1 MKAVISGYGRM
12 GHMVEGVLHKQGIEI
27 AAATE
32 DVCSIDPALAKQC
45 VVIDFTT
52 PDAFKA
58 SAIDLSAILPFIV
71 LNNVVFISW

>member
-12 GHMVEGVLHKQGIEI
+12 GHMVEGVLHKHGIEI

-58 SAIDLSAILPFIV
+58 NYRFLADNFKA
-71 LNNVVFISW
+71 VVVGTTG